1 MTEFSPIRGY
11 HHITMCVGSA
21 QEDYD
26 FHVRVLGLR
35 LIKKTVLLDG
45 ADPFYHLYYGNEAGN
60 EGTLVTTFP
69 MSWRPA
75 GTPGSGQVRILSL
88 TVPRGSFPY
97 WAERLH
103 RLGRDTFTAE
113 RLGVQRLGFTHP
125 CGLEYEFVE
134 TGEEPVGGWTGG
146 GVPASA
152 AIQGIWS
159 VTISA
164 RDLPHF
170 AAFLTEGMG
179 FENQGPDGRE
189 TRFMIGQGKA
199 RRMLEVLH
207 EPNRA
212 QGSWTYSPGTV
223 HHIAFDMPG
232 LEIQRTL
239 KLHLEGQGY
248 TDVSEVKDRN
258 YFKSIYVRTPSG
270 ALFEAAVTHEKGW
283 LKDETWETLGREL
296 KFPPRMEDR
305 QVEMAA
311 KLEPIVE

>member
-26 FHVRVLGLR
+26 FHVKVLGLR

-45 ADPFYHLYYGNEAGN
+45 VDPFYHLYYGNEAGN

-69 MSWRPA
+69 MAWRNA
-75 GTPGSGQVRILSL
+75 GVLGSGQVRILSL
-88 TVPRGSFPY
+88 AVPRGSFPY
-97 WAERLH
+97 WVERLQ
-103 RLGRDTFTAE
+103 RFGYPTTMAE
-113 RLGVQRLGFTHP
+113 RLGVARLGFTHP
-125 CGLEYEFVE
+125 CGVEYEFVE
-134 TGEEPVGGWTGG
+134 TDEAPVGVWTKG
-146 GVPASA
+146 GVPVTA
-152 AIQGIWS
+152 AIQGMWS
-159 VTISA
+159 VAIST
-164 RDLPHF
+164 RDLPQF

-189 TRFMIGQGKA
+189 TRFMVGEGKA
-199 RRMLEVLH
+199 RRMLEVLY
-207 EPNRA
+207 EPDRA
-212 QGSWTYSPGTV
+212 QGSWGYSPGTV
-223 HHIAFDMPG
+223 HHIAFDLPG
-232 LEIQRTL
+232 LSIQETL
-239 KLHLEGQGY
+239 KGHLEAQGY
-248 TDVSEVKDRN
+248 VDVSEVKDRN

-305 QVEMAA
+305 QTQMAA